1 MSYESPITIIYGE
14 IQTQIEDGILKAVQ
28 DVGLNVNKIE
38 LQKALMY
45 DRKQYSQGFE
55 DGKKFA
61 EEERATGHGEWIL
74 LDNWGTFKCSICGRG
89 AIRNDYPYCM
99 WCGARMDKETE

>member
-1 MSYESPITIIYGE
+1 MSYESPITMIYGE
-14 IQTQIEDGILKAVQ
+14 IQTRIEDGMLKAVQ
-28 DVGLNVNKIE
+28 DVGFNVNKIE

-61 EEERATGHGEWIL
+61 EEERGDRMTPKQREQINL
-74 LDNWGTFKCSICGRG
+74 VVGRLQ
-89 AIRNDYPYCM
+89 ALSCK
-99 WCGARMDKETE
+99 AETTAE